1 MNFNELIALLDMQDY
16 SVLSKELS
24 ALDGQNFKD
33 FFNNLTDEQLTEV
46 FRSLDSAVTADFL
59 VTVDDS
65 ATVERIIGLLND
77 RELDEVMDEV
87 SVDDTV
93 EIIEDLPTD
102 VVLRIADNEEIVQ
115 LVEERNFTVLKPLL
129 CALNPTDLGSIFDE
143 IKPED
148 IAIIFR
154 LLPKD
159 LAAETF
165 VELSHESRKSLI
177 RNFNDREL
185 KAVMDELFLDDT
197 VDLIEEMPAN
207 VVRRI
212 IAQTDSETRS
222 YINQILRYPRD
233 SAGSIMTIEFVSLTE
248 NMTVGEAFDKI
259 RRQGVDKETIYTMY
273 VTDAKKKLL
282 GIVSAKQLLLS
293 APDAKIC
300 DIMEDNPI
308 YVDTHTDKEDVSR
321 MIAKYGFLAMPVVDS
336 EQRIVGIVTVDDAMT
351 VIEEA
356 HTEDIAMMSAV
367 TPSDK
372 PYLKTSIWQIFLNRL
387 PWLIILMVSATFTG
401 IVISANEQ
409 ILDMPIYGII
419 LTACVP
425 MLMGTGGNAGSQAS
439 AMVIRGIALNEI
451 EFKDILKVVWKEIRV
466 SVLLGITLSIACFG
480 KLMLIDGL
488 WTIKNGFLVAFVI
501 CLAMLATVIIA
512 KLIGAILPLLAKKCK
527 LDPAVVASPLITT
540 IVDVLSLTIYCAIA
554 VALLGAL

>member
-1 MNFNELIALLDMQDY
+1 MNFAELIALLDMQDY
-16 SVLSKELS
+16 STLEKELS
-24 ALDGQNFKD
+24 ALDGETLK
-33 FFNNLTDEQLTEV
+33 NLLSGLDDEKLAEV
-46 FRSLDSAVTADFL
+46 FRSLDSTVTADFL
-59 VTVDDS
+59 VAIEDS
-65 ATVERIIGLLND
+65 ALIERIIDLLND
-77 RELDEVMDEV
+77 RELDEVMEEV
-87 SVDDTV
+87 STDDIV

-102 VVLRIADNEEIVQ
+102 VVLRIADNEEIIQ
-115 LVEERNFTVLKPLL
+115 LVEERNFSVLKPLL
-129 CALNPTDLGSIFDE
+129 CALNATDLASVFDE
-143 IKPED
+143 LKPED
-148 IAIIFR
+148 IALVFR

-159 LAAETF
+159 LAADTF
-165 VELSHESRKSLI
+165 VDLSHESRKSLI
-177 RNFNDREL
+177 RHFNDREL

-212 IAQTDSETRS
+212 IAQTDSETRG
-222 YINQILRYPRD
+222 YINQILKYPRD
-233 SAGSIMTIEFVSLTE
+233 SAGSIMTIEFISLAE
-248 NMTVGEAFDKI
+248 NMTVSEAFDKI

-273 VTDAKKKLL
+273 VTDVKKKLL
-282 GIVSAKQLLLS
+282 GIVTAKQLLL
-293 APDAKIC
+293 APTNAVIG

-336 EQRIVGIVTVDDAMT
+336 EQRIVGIVTVDDAME
-351 VIEEA
+351 VMEEA

-372 PYLKTSIWQIFLNRL
+372 PYLKTSIWQIFLNRV

-401 IVISANEQ
+401 LVISANEK
-409 ILDMPIYGII
+409 ILNMFGII
-419 LTACVP
+419 LTACIP

-451 EFKDILKVVWKEIRV
+451 EFKDIFRVIWKEIRV
-466 SVLLGITLSIACFG
+466 SLLLGVTLAVACFG

-488 WTIKNGFLVAFVI
+488 WQYDNGMLIATVI

-512 KLIGAILPLLAKKCK
+512 KLIGAILPLLAKKCR

-554 VALLGAL
+554 IAMLGSL